1 VSNTNATEI
10 RRINQEVKRRSEEGL
25 RVYRPTKKQQVFH
38 ESDASERII
47 RGGNQSGKTIAAA
60 TEFASALT
68 GQTIIGYDGNP
79 IRRKYPDPATR
90 NIVAWVFGYD
100 EKHIGGTVYRKLFRP
115 GAFWIIDDEITG
127 KPRVWSPQNPMD
139 VIREDQRRPSGPLIP
154 ERFVDQNAWAWSD
167 KRRNV
172 FQVCR
177 LHNGNEIWAFTSG
190 GNPAQGIQVD
200 MLWVDEDIERPE
212 MVPELQ
218 ARCSG
223 GGKFVWSA
231 FPWARNDSL
240 QALCN
245 RAEDESH
252 DPKADIQE
260 FRLNYH
266 DNLYFSDLDKKRTL
280 ARWGAHGD
288 IVLAARDT
296 GEFPT
301 DHVLMYP
308 EFDRVVHGIADD
320 RSPPGD
326 VAAIMVE
333 NNGVPPANWTRV
345 LGLDPGSAKA
355 AVLFAAIPPPEYGNH
370 MVFYDEIFQVNS
382 SAAKLAAEVLPRV
395 QGVHFHCFVMDHR
408 AGRQTPVGF
417 GRTVRE
423 QYVGEFK
430 KLRIWSEKTKNSFQW
445 GSDQVQFRTMEVR
458 KGLDTL
464 NTEGVPKLLFWTP
477 NLPHTLSEFQKYKR
491 RIRQQEYDDEPVAR
505 NNDLMNCMEYI
516 VAADFKYHRPK
527 SVVVKSQATLLKER
541 LASLFGKEDKDSFRL
556 GAPV

>member
-1 VSNTNATEI
+1 MSKTNASEL
-10 RRINQEVKRRSEEGL
+10 RRVLDEQKRRSEEGL
-25 RVYRPTKKQQVFH
+25 CVYRPTKKQQRFH
-38 ESDASERII
+38 ESQASERII

-60 TEFASALT
+60 TEFAAALT
-68 GQTIIGYDGNP
+68 GQTIIGCDGNP
-79 IRRKYPDPATR
+79 IKSKYPDPKTR
-90 NIVAWVFGYD
+90 NIVAWVFGFD

-127 KPRVWSPQNPMD
+127 VPRVWSPENPMD
-139 VIREDQRRPSGPLIP
+139 VIREDQRRPSGPMIP
-154 ERFVDQNAWAWSD
+154 PRFIDQNAWAWSD

-200 MLWVDEDIERPE
+200 LLWVDEDIEKPE
-212 MVPELQ
+212 IVPELQ
-218 ARCSG
+218 ARTSG

-231 FPWARNDSL
+231 FPWARNDEL
-240 QALCN
+240 QNLCN
-245 RAEDESH
+245 RAEEESH

-266 DNLYFSDLDKKRTL
+266 DNVYFSDLDKKRTL

-308 EFDRVVHGIADD
+308 EFDRSVHGIADD
-320 RSPPGD
+320 RSPPGE

-333 NNGVPPANWTRV
+333 NNGIPPANWTRV
-345 LGLDPGSAKA
+345 LALDPGSAKA
-355 AVLFAAIPPPEYGNH
+355 AVLFGAIPPPELGNH
-370 MVFYDEIFQVNS
+370 LVFYDEVFQVNS

-395 QGVHFHCFVMDHR
+395 QGFHFHSFVMDHR

-423 QYVGEFK
+423 NYVTEFK
-430 KLRIWSEKTKNSFQW
+430 KLRIASDKTKNSFQW

-458 KGLDTL
+458 KGLETL
-464 NTEGVPKLLFWTP
+464 NTEGVPRLLFWTP
-477 NLPHTLSEFQKYKR
+477 AVPHTLSEFQKYKR
-491 RIRQQEYDDEPVAR
+491 RIRQKEYDDEPVAR
-505 NNDLMNCMEYI
+505 NNDLMNCMEYL

-527 SVVVKSQATLLKER
+527 SVVMKSQATLLKER
-541 LASLFGKEDKDSFRL
+541 LANLFGKEEKDSFRL